1 MHSNAPPKLCETS
14 IRTMVWR
21 EEHREQTLWYIRRIQ
36 KQSESNNATSNR
48 HGKQQMWET
57 QDRMNGTQ
65 LIQQPYHFRGRRSIP
80 DDGAKPNKV
89 LGANVWSGMKWNQKL
104 NQVYSWQVYGTQSV
118 QDLLWH
124 SDSMWLAACPP
135 YLWGDVFILKVNQCI
150 QVEQAQ
156 VWCGQRRPEI
166 ALEKWLATQTSKCR
180 WSLDSDELCIFAWGV
195 CIIQSANVC
204 HSFDHTLLCFS
215 FSRSIVSDTFSA
227 HVHSV
232 SATVEHSR
240 TQFHV
245 KGMTAL
251 HTTYTTQRFPT
262 KWLSCL
268 FLMPV
273 IVCLDPKQRQR

>member
-1 MHSNAPPKLCETS
+1 MEGDQYQ
-14 IRTMVWR
+14 TMVQN
-21 EEHREQTLWYIRRIQ
+21 QTKFLGQ
-36 KQSESNNATSNR
+36 MFEVESE
-48 HGKQQMWET
+48 
-57 QDRMNGTQ
+57 
-65 LIQQPYHFRGRRSIP
+65 
-80 DDGAKPNKV
+80 AK
-89 LGANVWSGMKWNQKL
+89 SGIFLTGLRDTKCSRL
-104 NQVYSWQVYGTQSV
+104 AVTCY
-118 QDLLWH
+118 
-124 SDSMWLAACPP
+124 SDSMWFAACPP
-135 YLWGDVFILKVNQCI
+135 YLWGDVFLLKVNQCI

-166 ALEKWLATQTSKCR
+166 ALEKWLATQTSKCH

-195 CIIQSANVC
+195 CIIQSANAC
-204 HSFDHTLLCFS
+204 HSFDHTLLCFP